1 MRRPWWCGSRRTP
14 RPHTQ
19 QRAAPRHLQIFS
31 DKCKYFLQ
39 HTVCLHHTD
48 TLTASRTYFGVVGN
62 IDLLQLLFTLH
73 SLDSLLLDVAV
84 RGLPHVIILHEVLD
98 RLPGEE
104 VCPYFIETLTKLV
117 LHDLLRKHNSYSI
130 AVTLPYFSMASSN
143 SPASAVVQ
151 SSIWSQ
157 DSLGAPFSTSLRLAT
172 EKL

>member
-117 LHDLLRKHNSYSI
+117 LYDLLRKHNSYCSYL
-130 AVTLPYFSMASSN
+130 AVFLHGLLEQPRFGSS
-143 SPASAVVQ
+143 PVLHLVAGQ
-151 SSIWSQ
+151 
-157 DSLGAPFSTSLRLAT
+157 LRRPILH
-172 EKL
+172 